1 MPTLR
6 FLGGLL
12 LLLAAVILVADV
24 TNARGNVVGGL
35 WVSIAK
41 HWASLAPTSLA
52 SSQKA
57 IQSTSGLLWDPV
69 VKSLLALPA
78 WAAFGG
84 LGALLAW
91 IGRRRRRIDIYVN

>member
-12 LLLAAVILVADV
+12 LLLAAVILVADI
-24 TNARGNVVGGL
+24 TNARGAPGGGL

-41 HWASLAPTSLA
+41 HWSGLAPTSLA

-57 IQSTSGLLWDPV
+57 IQSAHALLWDPL

-78 WAAFGG
+78 WAAFGS

-91 IGRRRRRIDIYVN
+91 TGRRRRRVNIYVN